1 MLSHARMGASWR
13 RVAAPVLLLLLAAA
27 LAPVPAAAGSASDPE
42 VTDAAGD
49 QAIDRGTLPVVPG
62 VNDAPFDDV
71 DVTAA
76 YVAETGGTT
85 RITVQTTAGWTTGSM
100 TLTFNV
106 TSGPTSLPSSAGTAR
121 AFTVQLNGTVVS
133 GVNGT
138 ASTTTDGLRIDLP
151 TSALGAVGG
160 DLLTDLTIAT
170 TRTDPGNLQ
179 GVTQDDQTAT
189 DSAGPGRAYT
199 YERPPVAGHL
209 RLDVLGGTAGTRSF
223 NGSQATGDF
232 PSGSTVR
239 LRVTNDGLD
248 PDDVSIVVSRSGSQP
263 VGSNLT
269 QPLRIPAGATRTV
282 TAALTFPNQASL
294 PAGDTEL
301 TFTATSTLQGHA
313 SAVLRVHVASAPI
326 PPAEREVKPA
336 GLTFLSSVAEGMGLD
351 GAFGSYAEAFL
362 LALIV
367 LLVILAIYLLL
378 ALGRSTLAGE
388 PAPEAPWP
396 DETAAAPAGLRA
408 SAGTR
413 AGPSGLAQTVR
424 ASPARSV
431 VQPVDLDE
439 ESMTPIPP
447 MGDAE
452 TAPVASPSAAPVAT
466 AAPTAIRIE
475 DVRHEPKEPEAGQR
489 VVTEVILRNEGPS
502 ASLRLALS
510 VDGKPAAER
519 TVQVPSRATKA
530 VELPWTAGPGDNRV
544 RIQAFPA

>member
-1 MLSHARMGASWR
+1 MSLPFNIYMLSRARMGASWR

-27 LAPVPAAAGSASDPE
+27 LAPVPPAAAGSASDPE
-42 VTDAAGD
+42 VADAAGD
-49 QAIDRGTLPVVPG
+49 QAIDRGALPVVPG
-62 VNDAPFDDV
+62 VNDQPFDDV
-71 DVTAA
+71 DLTAA
-76 YVAETGGTT
+76 YVTEAGAAT

-106 TSGPTSLPSSAGTAR
+106 TSGPTSLPSSLGTAR
-121 AFTVQLNGTVVS
+121 AFTVQLNGTAVS

-160 DLLTDLTIAT
+160 DLLADLRIST

-179 GVTQDDQTAT
+179 GVSQDDQTAT

-199 YERPPVAGHL
+199 YARPPMAGHI
-209 RLDVLGGTAGTRSF
+209 RLDVLGGTAGTRAF
-223 NGSQATGDF
+223 NGSTTAGDF

-248 PDDVSIVVSRSGSQP
+248 PDDVSIAVSRSGSQP
-263 VGSNLT
+263 VASNLT

-282 TAALTFPNQASL
+282 AAALTFPGQASL
-294 PAGDTEL
+294 PAGDTDM
-301 TFTATSTLQGHA
+301 TFTATSTLKGRA
-313 SAVLRVHVASAPI
+313 SAVLHVHVAGAPV
-326 PPAEREVKPA
+326 PPAGREVKPA
-336 GLTFLSSVAEGMGLD
+336 GLAFLSSAAEGMGLD
-351 GAFGSYAEAFL
+351 DSFGSYAEAFL

-367 LLVILAIYLLL
+367 LLAILAIYLLL
-378 ALGRSTLAGE
+378 ALGKSTLAGE

-396 DETAAAPAGLRA
+396 EGSDEAPTPAFAPR
-408 SAGTR
+408 TR
-413 AGPSGLAQTVR
+413 AGPSGMAQTVR
-424 ASPARSV
+424 ASPARSAV
-431 VQPVDLDE
+431 IPVPMDEPQPPAE
-439 ESMTPIPP
+439 PAPPEPESPLP
-447 MGDAE
+447 
-452 TAPVASPSAAPVAT
+452 TAG
-466 AAPTAIRIE
+466 APTAIRIE
-475 DVRHEPKEPEAGQR
+475 DVRHEPREPEAGQR